1 MVCVV
6 SLWTFALLAFD
17 RFDFYLIYL
26 IDVCGWS
33 QLVNVSA
40 AGTYRMTHIKRRLP
54 KLSLAYS
61 CSMFIH
67 NSPYAVHLSI
77 IYVYCSVSTS
87 RLPSSPHTSH
97 RRIIGTVPCLSFAL
111 LLRPLHVRYYSLS
124 PSPPPSVSQDAT
136 HADLFLS
143 TTSCSLPLIAP
154 WAPSRCDLRP
164 LPPHACSYPFWGH
177 LTFVSQQ
184 SQSGDRPQTQA
195 TATTCIEVAFDPC
208 DLEEGGAGAGADSSH
223 GGRGSGGRG
232 RGRGGRR
239 RGGGWEGGKHNFVRF
254 VLYKENMDTQVA
266 LTILSRHLAIA
277 AGGHNFGFAGTKDKR
292 GVTCQFATAFK
303 VSPSRLSTVNSH
315 LRGIRVGNFS
325 FCDEGL
331 RLGCLSG
338 NEFHLLMRDVRL
350 ASPEPPAVAAAAA
363 TTTAITADGEE
374 AGPKGTSGT
383 KIDSDVVAQVTAACE
398 TVARNGFINYFGLQR
413 FGTGGAATQEVGK
426 ALLRG
431 EYEKAARLV
440 LTGRADERSDYADA
454 RRLFF
459 DNGDAKGAL
468 RRLPHFMLGERAV
481 LSVLATDPADWA
493 GAMKAV
499 PRTMR
504 MMYLHAWQSYVWNS
518 AASHR
523 IRTYGRD
530 GVVAGD
536 LVLPRSSATAAGG
549 EGLMLLGGVDD
560 SGEGMEPEDES
571 EGSAGTVTRRLALA
585 RLATEADVEAGR
597 YNIFDVVLPL
607 PGTEAQ
613 YPTHSTGAWI
623 RKTAAEAGVDLDNPV
638 TTSATNRE
646 LSFAS
651 LTGDY
656 RYLLHRPKD
665 FQFGFKRYTDPYDD
679 SLILT
684 DRDLLPKDPGSEKAS
699 QPQPQPQRQ
708 RQRQQQQEPEALGE
722 GRGDEDGGA
731 SCSEAT
737 RTQPVLSAQ
746 LVNDPKPLLALELRF
761 QLPPSCYATMLLRE
775 LMKTS
780 TARTFHMGL
789 SSAFAAPKSTEEA
802 AEAEAQVVDA
812 ETTVAAIAEDAME

>member
-1 MVCVV
+1 MGAPSEEDVGIIEYVSPVPGFRGILKHRFRDFLVREVDLKGQVARLTTLEPDDKADDESTVPAAREVGFSPEQLAATRAHVV
-6 SLWTFALLAFD
+6 ASFSLVAGGENGALLDDLLRRVVEMYGMKEDLQGEGKGPGAAMAESGSGG
-17 RFDFYLIYL
+17 INETAA
-26 IDVCGWS
+26 DVAAEPSPPDGAAQKPSATGDTAGEVASTAGGSGTAADDGDGGGGASCGDGDGGKDAGMGDGS
-33 QLVNVSA
+33 MRRKLERVS
-40 AGTYRMTHIKRRLP
+40 
-54 KLSLAYS
+54 
-61 CSMFIH
+61 
-67 NSPYAVHLSI
+67 V
-77 IYVYCSVSTS
+77 
-87 RLPSSPHTSH
+87 
-97 RRIIGTVPCLSFAL
+97 
-111 LLRPLHVRYYSLS
+111 LLRPIGSKEVRKA
-124 PSPPPSVSQDAT
+124 V
-136 HADLFLS
+136 HEFFR
-143 TTSCSLPLIAP
+143 TTPG
-154 WAPSRCDLRP
+154 
-164 LPPHACSYPFWGH
+164 LPPMRTEAIVTQQQQQQQQSEPMELGPDAAAQQQQGSKRGPPGG
-177 LTFVSQQ
+177 TEDSQPAKWQKDSGRGGRGGGRGGRGRGGEAKQ

-623 RKTAAEAGVDLDNPV
+623 RKCRPPLRRVWTW
-638 TTSATNRE
+638 TTPSP
-646 LSFAS
+646 L
-651 LTGDY
+651 
-656 RYLLHRPKD
+656 RP
-665 FQFGFKRYTDPYDD
+665 P
-679 SLILT
+679 I
-684 DRDLLPKDPGSEKAS
+684 
-699 QPQPQPQRQ
+699 
-708 RQRQQQQEPEALGE
+708 
-722 GRGDEDGGA
+722 A
-731 SCSEAT
+731 SCPS
-737 RTQPVLSAQ
+737 
-746 LVNDPKPLLALELRF
+746 
-761 QLPPSCYATMLLRE
+761 PP
-775 LMKTS
+775 
-780 TARTFHMGL
+780 
-789 SSAFAAPKSTEEA
+789 
-802 AEAEAQVVDA
+802 
-812 ETTVAAIAEDAME
+812 